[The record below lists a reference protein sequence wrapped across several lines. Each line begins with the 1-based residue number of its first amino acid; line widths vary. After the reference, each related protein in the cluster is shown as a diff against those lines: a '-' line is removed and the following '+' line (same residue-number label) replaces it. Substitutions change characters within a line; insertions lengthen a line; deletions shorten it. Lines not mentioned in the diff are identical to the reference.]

1 MVYGNKEF
9 YQLSDVIFG
18 LRVEYQKVQRKLE
31 SLKEYARVDSEY
43 ENLTFSFNPQT
54 KKLVYDCTL
63 KHNRLDRIFSSTL
76 FGANVKKKK
85 GIYCSDEVLTIMD
98 SKIFGK
104 IAKNILDDNFC
115 DGIEFSTKF
124 SNRNNSNQ
132 VVEMN
137 IYSGSIHIYLDNL
150 SKLKSSI
157 TMSYY
162 ATGDMI
168 SVNKKLG
175 VLTKGDIYDILNVKF
190 PGDMLSNYYIDLI
203 DYANNNKSV
212 ELRMSK
218 GFRTNCDLDIIEESD
233 KLILQKKKRN
243 L

>member
-1 MVYGNKEF
+1 MVYVNKEF

-43 ENLTFSFNPQT
+43 GNLTFSFNPQA
-54 KKLVYDCTL
+54 KRLIYECTL

-76 FGANVKKKK
+76 FGANVKKKN

-98 SKIFGK
+98 SKKFGN
-104 IAKNILDDNFC
+104 IAKNILDDNFS

-124 SNRNNSNQ
+124 RNRDDSNQ

-168 SVNKKLG
+168 SVNKKMG
-175 VLTKGDIYDILNVKF
+175 VLAKSDIYDLLNVKF
-190 PGDMLSNYYIDLI
+190 PGDMLSNYHIDLI
-203 DYANNNKSV
+203 DYVDNDKSV
-212 ELRMSK
+212 ELMMGK
-218 GFRTNCDLDIIEESD
+218 GLRSSCDLDIIEERN
-233 KLILQKKKRN
+233 KFILQKKKRK

>member
-1 MVYGNKEF
+1 MIYGNKEF

-76 FGANVKKKK
+76 FGSNVKKKN
-85 GIYCSDEVLTIMD
+85 GIYCSDEILTIMD
-98 SKIFGK
+98 SKKFGK
-104 IAKNILDDNFC
+104 IAKNILDDNFSV
-115 DGIEFSTKF
+115 GIEFSTNF
-124 SNRNNSNQ
+124 RNGDDSNQ

-162 ATGDMI
+162 ATGDI
-168 SVNKKLG
+168 INVNKKMG
-175 VLTKGDIYDILNVKF
+175 VLTKSDIYDLLNVKF
-190 PGDMLSNYYIDLI
+190 PGDMLSNYHIDLI
-203 DYANNNKSV
+203 DYADNNKSV
-212 ELRMSK
+212 ELMMGK
-218 GFRTNCDLDIIEESD
+218 GLRSNCDFDIIEESD
-233 KLILQKKKRN
+233 KYVLQKKKF

>member
-18 LRVEYQKVQRKLE
+18 LRVEYQRAQRKLE

-43 ENLTFSFNPQT
+43 ENLMFSFNPQT

-63 KHNRLDRIFSSTL
+63 KHNRLDRMFSTTF
-76 FGANVKKKK
+76 FGATVKKEN
-85 GIYCSDEVLTIMD
+85 GTYCSDEILTIMD
-98 SKIFGK
+98 NKKFGK
-104 IAKNILDDNFC
+104 IAKNILNDNFS
-115 DGIEFSTKF
+115 DGIELSTKF
-124 SNRNNSNQ
+124 RNRDNSNQ

-150 SKLKSSI
+150 SKLKSPI

-168 SVNKKLG
+168 SINKKMG
-175 VLTKGDIYDILNVKF
+175 ILTKKDIYNLFMIKV
-190 PGDMLSNYYIDLI
+190 PGDELSNYHIDLI
-203 DYANNNKSV
+203 DYADNNKPI
-212 ELRMSK
+212 ELMMGK
-218 GFRTNCDLDIIEESD
+218 GLRSNCNLDIIEERS
-233 KLILQKKKRN
+233 KFVLKKKKRN

>member
-1 MVYGNKEF
+1 MFYGNKEF

-31 SLKEYARVDSEY
+31 SLKEYARVDSDY

-54 KKLVYDCTL
+54 KILVYDGNL

-76 FGANVKKKK
+76 FGANVKKKN

-98 SKIFGK
+98 SKKFGK
-104 IAKNILDDNFC
+104 IAKNILDDNFS

-124 SNRNNSNQ
+124 RNRDDSNQ

-168 SVNKKLG
+168 SVIKKMG
-175 VLTKGDIYDILNVKF
+175 ILTKLDIYDLLNVKF
-190 PGDMLSNYYIDLI
+190 PGDMLSNYHIDLI
-203 DYANNNKSV
+203 DYADNNKAV
-212 ELRMSK
+212 ELMMGK
-218 GFRTNCDLDIIEESD
+218 GLRSNCDLDIIEERN
-233 KLILQKKKRN
+233 KFILQKQKRN